1 MNVILEES
9 VNITEMDASFN
20 DNYTI
25 NDSNYTNGCR
35 EVTEQVDYGR
45 GISLLAIALIAIFG
59 NFMTIF
65 IMLKFKTIKIPDLLV
80 IALAVDDLIATLIP
94 MTMSI
99 VGYFRGENYKM
110 GSHACNFF
118 GVIAAYTRFTAAL
131 LVTVISVER
140 YLAVKKPLFYRK
152 HCTPSLF
159 KKLLVLVFVFNALL
173 AFPPA
178 IDPNTPINEYRG
190 FCLFSFTRIYAV
202 FIVLYA
208 NIQFIIVLFCFVC
221 IVKELYNLHR
231 RRKQMTAQN
240 MYNKYSTASSRES
253 VTFTKSTLV
262 SRVSDLG
269 QRLKKTAPVIGE
281 WLQLSIE
288 AQFARMLLAVT
299 VLFYINW
306 MPTVVSVICYSV
318 KPNVLFVNRKCT
330 LGN

>member
-1 MNVILEES
+1 MEALN
-9 VNITEMDASFN
+9 N
-20 DNYTI
+20 
-25 NDSNYTNGCR
+25 NDSYSTNVSSGDNCT
-35 EVTEQVDYGR
+35 EVSEEVDYGR
-45 GISLLAIALIAIFG
+45 GISLLVIALIATLG

-99 VGYFRGENYKM
+99 IAYFRGVNYEM
-110 GSHACNFF
+110 DGHACNFF

-159 KKLLVLVFVFNALL
+159 KKILVLVFIFNAIL

-178 IDPNTPINEYRG
+178 VDPNTPINEYRG
-190 FCLFSFTRIYAV
+190 FCLFSFTRIYAM
-202 FIVLYA
+202 FIVAYA
-208 NIQFIIVLFCFVC
+208 IIQFVIVLFCFIC

-231 RRKQMTAQN
+231 RRKHMTAQN
-240 MYNKYSTASSRES
+240 MYNKYSSAASRDSYG

-262 SRVSDLG
+262 SKVSDLG
-269 QRLKKTAPVIGE
+269 QRLKKTAPAIGE

-288 AQFARMLLAVT
+288 AQFARMLLVVT
-299 VLFYINW
+299 ILFYINW
-306 MPTVVSVICYSV
+306 MPTVVSEMYYQISYSLIE
-318 KPNVLFVNRKCT
+318 NVWFI
-330 LGN
+330 

>member
-1 MNVILEES
+1 MDNDS
-9 VNITEMDASFN
+9 VMDHN
-20 DNYTI
+20 NYTM
-25 NDSNYTNGCR
+25 NYTDDCTPQLVD
-35 EVTEQVDYGR
+35 EVDYSR
-45 GISLLAIALIAIFG
+45 GISLLAIALVATLG

-80 IALAVDDLIATLIP
+80 IALAINDLITTLIP
-94 MTMSI
+94 VIMSI
-99 VGYFRGENYKM
+99 IAYLRGKDYEM
-110 GSHACNFF
+110 DSHPCNFF

-159 KKLLVLVFVFNALL
+159 KKLLVCVFVFNALL

-178 IDPNTPINEYRG
+178 VDPNTPINAYHG
-190 FCLFSFTRIYAV
+190 FCLFSFPRIYAIS
-202 FIVLYA
+202 IVVYA
-208 NIQFIIVLFCFVC
+208 NVQFIIVLFCFIC
-221 IVKELYNLHR
+221 IVKELYHLHR

-240 MYNKYSTASSRES
+240 MYNKYSNAIQRGDS
-253 VTFTKSTLV
+253 VTFSRPGIV

-299 VLFYINW
+299 ILFYIDW
-306 MPTVVSVICYSV
+306 MPTVVS
-318 KPNVLFVNRKCT
+318 KKCQ
-330 LGN
+330 LDKFLAFK

>member
-1 MNVILEES
+1 MFLLCSFINGDLL
-9 VNITEMDASFN
+9 MDAL
-20 DNYTI
+20 
-25 NDSNYTNGCR
+25 NDSHYDNVTNVSSGNNCT
-35 EVTEQVDYGR
+35 EVSEEVDYGR
-45 GISLLAIALIAIFG
+45 GISLLVIALIAMLG

-99 VGYFRGENYKM
+99 IAYLRGVNYEM
-110 GSHACNFF
+110 DGHACNFF

-140 YLAVKKPLFYRK
+140 YLAVRKPLFYRK

-159 KKLLVLVFVFNALL
+159 KKLLVLVFIFNALL

-178 IDPNTPINEYRG
+178 VDPNTPINEYRG
-190 FCLFSFTRIYAV
+190 FCLFSFTRIYAL
-202 FIVLYA
+202 FIVAYA
-208 NIQFIIVLFCFVC
+208 NIQFVIVLFCFIC

-240 MYNKYSTASSRES
+240 MYNKYSTAASRDS

-262 SRVSDLG
+262 SKVSDLG
-269 QRLKKTAPVIGE
+269 QRLKKTAPAIGE

-288 AQFARMLLAVT
+288 AQFARMLLVVT
-299 VLFYINW
+299 ILFYINW
-306 MPTVVSVICYSV
+306 MPTVVSAKFPIH
-318 KPNVLFVNRKCT
+318 
-330 LGN
+330 

>member
-1 MNVILEES
+1 MENLS
-9 VNITEMDASFN
+9 
-20 DNYTI
+20 
-25 NDSNYTNGCR
+25 NDSMDIYNDSSDNCS
-35 EVTEQVDYGR
+35 EQTAEGVDYAR
-45 GISLLAIALIAIFG
+45 GISLLAIAVVAMFG

-80 IALAVDDLIATLIP
+80 IALAVDDLIATMIP

-99 VGYFRGENYKM
+99 VAYLRGKDYDMDSTE
-110 GSHACNFF
+110 CNFF

-140 YLAVKKPLFYRK
+140 YLAVKKPMFYRK

-159 KKLLVLVFVFNALL
+159 KKLLVLVFIFNALL

-178 IDPNTPINEYRG
+178 VDPNTPINAYHG
-190 FCLFSFTRIYAV
+190 YCLFSFPRIYAI
-202 FIVLYA
+202 FIVIYA
-208 NIQFIIVLFCFVC
+208 NVQFIIVLFCFIC
-221 IVKELYNLHR
+221 IVKEMYHLHR
-231 RRKQMTAQN
+231 RRKRMTAQN
-240 MYNKYSTASSRES
+240 MYNKYSTAMNRES
-253 VTFTKSTLV
+253 VTFSKPGFV
-262 SRVSDLG
+262 SKVSDLG

-306 MPTVVSVICYSV
+306 MPTVVSE
-318 KPNVLFVNRKCT
+318 KCH
-330 LGN
+330 

>member
-1 MNVILEES
+1 MNPS
-9 VNITEMDASFN
+9 M
-20 DNYTI
+20 
-25 NDSNYTNGCR
+25 DSNYGDDFNDTNNCS
-35 EVTEQVDYGR
+35 EVSEQVDYGR
-45 GISLLAIALIAIFG
+45 GISLLAIALIAILG
-59 NFMTIF
+59 NSMTIF

-80 IALAVDDLIATLIP
+80 IALAIDDLIATLIP
-94 MTMSI
+94 ITMSI
-99 VGYFRGENYKM
+99 VGYFRGKNYEM
-110 GSHACNFF
+110 GSHTCNFF

-178 IDPNTPINEYRG
+178 VDPNTPINEYRG

-202 FIVLYA
+202 SIVVYA

-221 IVKELYNLHR
+221 IVKELYNLR
-231 RRKQMTAQN
+231 QRRKHMTAQN
-240 MYNKYSTASSRES
+240 MYNRYSSASNRES
-253 VTFTKSTLV
+253 VTFSRSTLV
-262 SRVSDLG
+262 SKVSDLS
-269 QRLKKTAPVIGE
+269 QRLKKTAPAVGE

-306 MPTVVSVICYSV
+306 MPTVVSAMSV
-318 KPNVLFVNRKCT
+318 KPNFLYICK
-330 LGN
+330 

>member
-1 MNVILEES
+1 
-9 VNITEMDASFN
+9 MDL
-20 DNYTI
+20 
-25 NDSNYTNGCR
+25 NDSMNDTYNNSESC
-35 EVTEQVDYGR
+35 TEIIEEEVDYAR
-45 GISLLAIALIAIFG
+45 GLTLMGIAVIAMIG

-80 IALAVDDLIATLIP
+80 IALAVDDLITTLVPI
-94 MTMSI
+94 MMSI
-99 VGYFRGENYKM
+99 VAYLRGKDYEM
-110 GSHACNFF
+110 DSIACNFF

-140 YLAVKKPLFYRK
+140 YLAVKKPMFYRK

-178 IDPNTPINEYRG
+178 VDPNTPINAYHG
-190 FCLFSFTRIYAV
+190 YCLFSFPRIYAI
-202 FIVLYA
+202 FIVIYA
-208 NIQFIIVLFCFVC
+208 NIQFIIVLFCFIC
-221 IVKELYNLHR
+221 IVKELYNLHQ

-240 MYNKYSTASSRES
+240 MYNKYSTA
-253 VTFTKSTLV
+253 TLTRNNV
-262 SRVSDLG
+262 SFSKPGLASKVSDLG

-299 VLFYINW
+299 TLFYINW
-306 MPTVVSVICYSV
+306 MPTVVSEKSH
-318 KPNVLFVNRKCT
+318 
-330 LGN
+330 